1 MWVEE
6 VGGAMSIGQFRS
18 HLVDRAWFLHQN
30 YLAWWLQNGALI
42 PCLGNTNPVEEPT
55 ADSVFCCYCY
65 VLVQKASW
73 DAHCRSCSLIL
84 QPRDK
89 TQPQTKSPHALAN
102 VGIYRF
108 HITLFCLC

>member
-73 DAHCRSCSLIL
+73 DAHCRSCSLICSL
-84 QPRDK
+84 K
-89 TQPQTKSPHALAN
+89 TKPSLRQNHLMLWQM
-102 VGIYRF
+102 
-108 HITLFCLC
+108 